1 MPINTDNGI
10 YALLIST
17 GIISAGPYTRED
29 ENNDKKK
36 HKDIAK
42 LLDIQYWTTIVVYKD
57 SKEVV
62 KEIGVSSKD
71 KIYSLI
77 KKEI

>member
-10 YALLIST
+10 HALLIST

-36 HKDIAK
+36 YKDIAK
-42 LLDIQYWTTIVVYKD
+42 YGSD
-57 SKEVV
+57 
-62 KEIGVSSKD
+62 
-71 KIYSLI
+71 
-77 KKEI
+77 